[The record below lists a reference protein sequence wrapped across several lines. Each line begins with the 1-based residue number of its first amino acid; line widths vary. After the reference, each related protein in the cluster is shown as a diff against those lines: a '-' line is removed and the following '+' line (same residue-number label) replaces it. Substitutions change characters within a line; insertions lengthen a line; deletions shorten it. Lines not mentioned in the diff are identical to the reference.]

1 MVCST
6 AVTSATVPSNTDAG
20 AQVLAQRPVRVQGR
34 PAVLALLKAM
44 GWHIRFDGLPARQG
58 LMVFAPHTSY
68 WDFFFVVLGK
78 WASGMRVNFLV
89 PDAML
94 RQPLLGW
101 LLRRVGGAG
110 ADRSATAGQVARMA
124 DALRTARAQGEFRWL
139 GMTPEGTRHYSEGW
153 HSGFHHVAT
162 QAGVPL
168 ALVTINYSERWI
180 GVVACLR
187 LSGNLAAD
195 MQSIASHI
203 GHHRGKHPE
212 RAAPVRVLPRKA
224 T

>member
-1 MVCST
+1 M
-6 AVTSATVPSNTDAG
+6 
-20 AQVLAQRPVRVQGR
+20 
-34 PAVLALLKAM
+34 LKAM

-58 LMVFAPHTSY
+58 LMVFSPHTSY
-68 WDFFFVVLGK
+68 WDFVFVVLGK
-78 WASGMRVNFLV
+78 WASGMPVNFLV

-94 RQPLLGW
+94 RKPLLGW

-110 ADRSATAGQVARMA
+110 ADRSATAGHVAQMA
-124 DALRTARAQGEFRWL
+124 DALRAARAKGEFRWL
-139 GMTPEGTRHYSEGW
+139 GMTPEGTRGYSEGW
-153 HSGFHHVAT
+153 HTGFHHVAT

-168 ALVTINYSERWI
+168 ALVTINYAERWI

-187 LSGNLAAD
+187 LSGHLESD
-195 MQSIASHI
+195 MQAIASHI